1 MTRLLAAAAALFML
15 SLTVSSPAYAQRT
28 GMVRIDVAK
37 AGLIIGFQNG
47 TGTLTF
53 RGRRYPLV
61 VRGVGAGITIGASS
75 AVLTGQ
81 AFNLRRARDIAG
93 KYTAAEAGLT
103 VIGGGKA
110 VRLRNENGVLL
121 VLQGT
126 QVGVELS
133 LDLSGMEVAIAR

>member
-1 MTRLLAAAAALFML
+1 ML
-15 SLTVSSPAYAQRT
+15 SRLVEKPSGASVRSVMDLSPNVTCCR
-28 GMVRIDVAK
+28 
-37 AGLIIGFQNG
+37 
-47 TGTLTF
+47 
-53 RGRRYPLV
+53 
-61 VRGVGAGITIGASS
+61 VGARASCAQICSSSITIGASS

-93 KYTAAEAGLT
+93 KYTAAEAGLA
-103 VIGGGKA
+103 VIGGGKS

-121 VLQGT
+121 VLQGS